1 METAEFERLR
11 KLLTPVFIRTG
22 AVKAVLFGSF
32 AKGKETRKSDLD
44 VMIVQETDKRFFDR
58 YEEFSEIYNLL
69 KDREVDLLIYT
80 PGELESISH
89 RAFIKKILAEGRTLY
104 EH

>member
-1 METAEFERLR
+1 METTEFERLKR
-11 KLLTPVFIRTG
+11 LLTPVFVRTG
-22 AVKAVLFGSF
+22 AVRAVLFGSF
-32 AKGKETRKSDLD
+32 AEGKETRRSDLD

-58 YEEFSEIYNLL
+58 FEEFFQIYDLL
-69 KDREVDLLIYT
+69 KDRSVDLLIYT

-89 RAFIKKILAEGRTLY
+89 RAFIKKILAEGRILY